1 MSEERRTNRGRPRY
15 GEPSK
20 PKVIKFSTSLPPD
33 IYARIEKYCEDE
45 ERDKAWVIK
54 HAVDEWLKGK
64 GY

>member
-1 MSEERRTNRGRPRY
+1 MDEPRTNRGRPRY
-15 GEPSK
+15 GDPPK

-33 IYARIEKYCEDE
+33 TYNRIEKYCADE

-54 HAVDEWLKGK
+54 HAVDDWLKDR